1 VETHVLPL
9 VLGSEPSE
17 TLAAALDPLTSRE
30 CNVHLVMLLL
40 DCIIGTLF
48 PELLGE

>member
-1 VETHVLPL
+1 VETYVLPL
-9 VLGSEPSE
+9 ILGSDPSE
-17 TLAAALDPLTSRE
+17 TLAATLDPLTSRE

-48 PELLGE
+48 PELLAE